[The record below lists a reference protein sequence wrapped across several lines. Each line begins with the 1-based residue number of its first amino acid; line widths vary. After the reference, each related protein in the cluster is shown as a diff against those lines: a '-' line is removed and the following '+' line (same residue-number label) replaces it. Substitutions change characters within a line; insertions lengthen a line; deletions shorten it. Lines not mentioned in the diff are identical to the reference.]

1 MGLHYVP
8 ARPGGRQ
15 PTPDILGAVLK
26 AEAPEDE
33 ALRKHTEETAEIM
46 QAMVWDYTQA
56 GNNAAKVI
64 EHTVEIKRNE
74 RRFNEAAIEA
84 GKHLLAVKE
93 LLPHGAWG
101 DWLETEFHMSDS
113 TAQSL
118 MNIARRFGANS
129 QPVGNL
135 SYSVL
140 AMLTSKSVPEA
151 AVNEVIQ
158 RSQAGET
165 VTKATAKAV
174 IETHKPK
181 AAHTVNGWFARKP
194 TTTDAEMTALIARYV
209 RQNFTSRN
217 EALKF
222 LINRDN
228 ELLNRLERAAY
239 EQRVEFDRP
248 ALFRAVDAAITLT
261 MQAAEWRATPV
272 NTAGADAVA
281 RSQETAAPYKLPER
295 FDGLYSKCVLNG
307 STYVVVYAGDLPGI
321 TSTSRF
327 DDYHEMIAFMDRRLA
342 AQQGSRPPASTQP
355 AAVQAPA
362 ATVVVG
368 EVQPGRGRLVAKHAI
383 WKWLTE
389 RCGSNFRLM
398 VELGEA
404 LHYQEMRHP
413 LWSEMYPTGS
423 NPDDVFWALE
433 QCIDQAAALVPD
445 FAQGPVAYVATD
457 TLRRAV
463 LNWVR
468 SRYEEYYGQV
478 ACLQCMIDDPMGDED
493 LQRMEPMLPTPYRK
507 DDLIV
512 AMGQALD
519 YLRSMEEPEEESG
532 REGEGETVAEAAD
545 TLTPEDFTVMHGLPP
560 LQLPSAKLMQLKG
573 LRAEFQMFVED
584 SLETFGD
591 LTGQHTAT
599 LEVGRKV
606 MQLTAILDREIA
618 LLEGKEVAE
627 E

>member
-26 AEAPEDE
+26 AESPEDE

-74 RRFNEAAIEA
+74 RRANEVIIEA

-93 LLPHGAWG
+93 LLPHGTWL
-101 DWLETEFHMSDS
+101 DWLSVEFKMSQR
-113 TAQSL
+113 TAYN
-118 MNIARRFGANS
+118 MIGIAKRFGEKVATVATLT
-129 QPVGNL
+129 P
-135 SYSVL
+135 SVL
-140 AMLTSKSVPEA
+140 YLLAGDSVPEEA
-151 AVNEVIQ
+151 REEVIQ

-174 IETHKPK
+174 IETHK
-181 AAHTVNGWFARKP
+181 
-194 TTTDAEMTALIARYV
+194 
-209 RQNFTSRN
+209 
-217 EALKF
+217 
-222 LINRDN
+222 
-228 ELLNRLERAAY
+228 
-239 EQRVEFDRP
+239 
-248 ALFRAVDAAITLT
+248 
-261 MQAAEWRATPV
+261 
-272 NTAGADAVA
+272 AD
-281 RSQETAAPYKLPER
+281 TIAPYKLPDR

-307 STYVVVYAGDLPGI
+307 STFVVVYAGDLPGN
-321 TSTSRF
+321 TSTRKF

-342 AQQGSRPPASTQP
+342 AQQGSRAESTQP
-355 AAVQAPA
+355 APVQTSP
-362 ATVVVG
+362 VVVG
-368 EVQPGRGRLVAKHAI
+368 EVLPGRGQLVAKHAI

-404 LHYQEMRHP
+404 LHYQEMHHP

-445 FAQGPVAYVATD
+445 FAQGPAVYVPTD

-512 AMGQALD
+512 AMKQALD
-519 YLRSMEEPEEESG
+519 YLRMDEPAESES
-532 REGEGETVAEAAD
+532 EGEIQDAD
-545 TLTPEDFTVMHGLPP
+545 TLTAEDVQVMQGLPP
-560 LQLPSAKLMQLKG
+560 LRLPSARLMQLKG
-573 LRAEFQMFVED
+573 LRAEFQMFVEE

-618 LLEGKEVAE
+618 LLEGKEVSE